1 MQASNQH
8 HRALVGP
15 ATALTQ
21 GSGPKAQVV
30 STQQAMLQC
39 VLSYIPRDVR
49 QACLGLQKAAHKY
62 QGWACTLAQPSG
74 SFPEDTVHIHSFLSC
89 LVLVKSRSCGCLD
102 SALFPLGRVGG
113 WCLRHR
119 ENSGV
124 KVAAV
129 GLILE
134 TLATVTSP
142 CLDQQD
148 PQSARMKCK
157 SVCAYVH
164 TYRTSILSVFLQNLF
179 NCHSNSN

>member
-8 HRALVGP
+8 HRTLVGP
-15 ATALTQ
+15 ATAPTQ

-74 SFPEDTVHIHSFLSC
+74 SFPEDTAHIHSFLSC
-89 LVLVKSRSCGCLD
+89 LVLVKGRSCGVPGLCSIPTGVSRRLV
-102 SALFPLGRVGG
+102 PETQGEQWGQGR
-113 WCLRHR
+113 CSKTNLR
-119 ENSGV
+119 NSSHSNF
-124 KVAAV
+124 
-129 GLILE
+129 
-134 TLATVTSP
+134 SP

-157 SVCAYVH
+157 SVCAY
-164 TYRTSILSVFLQNLF
+164 IQNLYF
-179 NCHSNSN
+179 KCLPTELVQLSFKF